1 MGHLDTRA
9 AHDRLGLRYPSL
21 GVVFIQTFSL
31 NHLMEFVHD
40 YESAD
45 ADDDNYDKES
55 DRYISKA
62 EVVGKPRAYVNRDI
76 ENQIFVLPES
86 DGQSNLSRRTDHVVS
101 RYSLPGFDFEMD
113 INPPDGESLEDV
125 TLAGHVNVEMS
136 LFFDNTLS
144 LTYRFLFNG
153 NVCTMSKPLATDH
166 VIVLLSTWLG
176 AEFWS
181 DDQEGD
187 GQKTDINYEAGLK
200 FRHLPFDAR
209 GKYREYDPEEEWTE
223 IKGKGY
229 VFEEIAQC
237 YKSYIYNHCTKFR
250 KDAPLKD
257 ISRYR
262 YRRMKEDVKVTG
274 DHHYAMVDVWEDI
287 SHPLPE
293 GVDLFATGREDSLS
307 EADIVTHVRDF
318 HRSELIGLLSLYP
331 EEWPYR
337 DDEAYDEVCGVNI
350 AIDTDDLVLAGNNLC
365 LVIGTYGRRGK
376 DTDGVDWEKHL
387 LERKRYH
394 VSWPEYLMLLQLVLA
409 KKHILGIVRDELVA
423 STLGARDCSSQEL
436 IGKNAELSL
445 RLTRL
450 MLQLDVIKYSKFT
463 SHKVM
468 YERTSKRFALKE
480 DEDSLRNLMD
490 TVDSSLHNISDY
502 KSMKS
507 EFLLNIIL
515 GIVSV
520 ASTFELLF
528 QNSEM
533 PFLTHFGIES
543 SRLAAVLVAVVAS
556 ITIFAILLVVVK
568 YARAIIERIKSYF

>member
-1 MGHLDTRA
+1 MSHLDTRV

-31 NHLMEFVHD
+31 NHLLEFVHD
-40 YESAD
+40 YESAGE
-45 ADDDNYDKES
+45 DDDNYDKES

-62 EVVGKPRAYVNRDI
+62 EVLGRARAYVNRDI
-76 ENQIFVLPES
+76 ENQIFVLPDENGPS
-86 DGQSNLSRRTDHVVS
+86 YASRKTDRVVS
-101 RYSLPGFDFEMD
+101 RYSLRGFDFGMD
-113 INPPDGESLEDV
+113 INPPEGESLEEV
-125 TLAGHVNVEMS
+125 SLSGHVNVEMS
-136 LFFDNTLS
+136 LFFDNTVS
-144 LTYRFLFNG
+144 ITYRFLFNG
-153 NVCTMSKPLATDH
+153 NVCRMSKPLATDH
-166 VIVLLSTWLG
+166 IIIFLSTWLG

-187 GQKTDINYEAGLK
+187 GQKTDINYEAGLR
-200 FRHLPFDAR
+200 FRNLPY
-209 GKYREYDPEEEWTE
+209 GKDGSVIEPSPDESWTE

-229 VFEEIAQC
+229 VFEEFAEC
-237 YKSYIYNHCTKFR
+237 YKNYIYRHCTRFR
-250 KDAPLKD
+250 KDAPMKD
-257 ISRYR
+257 VNRYR
-262 YRRMKEDVKVTG
+262 HRKMKNDLRVMN

-293 GVDLFATGREDSLS
+293 GLDLFATGRRDSLT
-307 EADIVTHVRDF
+307 EEEIVTHIRDY

-337 DDEAYDEVCGVNI
+337 DDDAFDEVCGENI
-350 AIDTDDLVLAGNNLC
+350 AIDTDDLVLAGTNMC
-365 LVIGTYGRRGK
+365 LVVGTYGRRGK

-394 VSWPEYLMLLQLVLA
+394 VSWPEYLMILQLVLA
-409 KKHILGIVRDELVA
+409 KKYILEIVRDELVS
-423 STLGARDCSSQEL
+423 STLAAHESSSQEL
-436 IGKNAELSL
+436 IGENAALSL

-468 YERTSKRFALKE
+468 FERTSRRFSLKE
-480 DEDSLRNLMD
+480 DEESLRNLMD
-490 TVDSSLHNISDY
+490 AVDSSLHNISDY

-507 EFLLNIIL
+507 EFLLNVIL

-528 QNSEM
+528 QDSEM
-533 PFLTHFGIES
+533 PFLTHFGFES
-543 SRLAAVLVAVVAS
+543 SRLAAVLVAAIAS
-556 ITIFAILLVVVK
+556 ITVFALLLVIVK
-568 YARAIIERIKSYF
+568 YAKAIIERIKSYF

>member
-237 YKSYIYNHCTKFR
+237 
-250 KDAPLKD
+250 
-257 ISRYR
+257 
-262 YRRMKEDVKVTG
+262 
-274 DHHYAMVDVWEDI
+274 
-287 SHPLPE
+287 
-293 GVDLFATGREDSLS
+293 
-307 EADIVTHVRDF
+307 
-318 HRSELIGLLSLYP
+318 
-331 EEWPYR
+331 
-337 DDEAYDEVCGVNI
+337 
-350 AIDTDDLVLAGNNLC
+350 
-365 LVIGTYGRRGK
+365 
-376 DTDGVDWEKHL
+376 
-387 LERKRYH
+387 
-394 VSWPEYLMLLQLVLA
+394 
-409 KKHILGIVRDELVA
+409 
-423 STLGARDCSSQEL
+423 
-436 IGKNAELSL
+436 
-445 RLTRL
+445 
-450 MLQLDVIKYSKFT
+450 
-463 SHKVM
+463 
-468 YERTSKRFALKE
+468 
-480 DEDSLRNLMD
+480 
-490 TVDSSLHNISDY
+490 
-502 KSMKS
+502 
-507 EFLLNIIL
+507 
-515 GIVSV
+515 
-520 ASTFELLF
+520 
-528 QNSEM
+528 
-533 PFLTHFGIES
+533 
-543 SRLAAVLVAVVAS
+543 
-556 ITIFAILLVVVK
+556 
-568 YARAIIERIKSYF
+568 